1 MLSAASDRVASA
13 IVGCVMHGAG
23 GRIMEVIDFSQVI
36 KEIDQYRHKY
46 LMLGNGFSI
55 SLRPDIFTY
64 RSLLDSAKFDSA
76 PHVGD
81 LFKTIGTQDFEL
93 VIKHLI
99 DSALVVSIYQ
109 PSNTDLIS
117 QLKSDAE
124 FVKESLVTAIAKR
137 HPDRP
142 YDIEPEQYKN
152 CRSFLSRF
160 SHIYTLNYDVLLYW
174 ALMHSDVDELRLAP
188 DDGFRHPEREEI
200 YVTWQQG
207 QSATIHYLHGA
218 LHLFD
223 SGVEVV
229 KYTWSKTDIPIVD
242 QVRMALSENKYP
254 LFVAEGTTESKLDK
268 IMHNAYLHKSLRS
281 LEACSDNS
289 HSCFVVFGH
298 SLADNDEHVLK
309 CIGRG
314 KTKKIFVSVYGDPN
328 NDQNRSI
335 EINARRLIQYRDSIN
350 SRYPLDIV
358 FYDAGSAK
366 IWG

>member
-1 MLSAASDRVASA
+1 MTTPGESMDVL
-13 IVGCVMHGAG
+13 
-23 GRIMEVIDFSQVI
+23 DFSQAI
-36 KEIDQYRHKY
+36 KEIDQYNHKY

-64 RSLLDSAKFDSA
+64 GSLLDSANFDKA
-76 PHVGD
+76 PHVVD
-81 LFKTIGTQDFEL
+81 LFKYIGTQDFEL

-99 DSALVVSIYQ
+99 DSALVISIYQ
-109 PSNTDLIS
+109 PNNSELIN

-124 FVKESLVTAIAKR
+124 IVKDSLVTAIARR

-142 YDIEPEQYKN
+142 YDIKPEQYKS

-160 SHIYTLNYDVLLYW
+160 KHIYTLNYDVLLYW
-174 ALMHSDVDELRLAP
+174 ALMHSDVDALRLAP

-207 QSATIHYLHGA
+207 QSATVHYLHGA

-223 SGVEVV
+223 SGSEVV
-229 KYTWSKTDIPIVD
+229 KYTWSKADIPIVE

-254 LFVAEGTTESKLDK
+254 LFVAEGTSESKLYK

-281 LEACSDNS
+281 LEACADNS
-289 HSCFVVFGH
+289 NSCFVVFGH
-298 SLADNDEHVLK
+298 SLADNDAHVLK

-314 KTKKIFVSVYGDPN
+314 KTRKMLVSVYGDPAGA
-328 NDQNRSI
+328 QNREI
-335 EINARRLIQYRDSIN
+335 EVSARRLIQYRAVVN
-350 SRYPLDIV
+350 SRYPLDII
-358 FYDAGSAK
+358 FYNAESAK

>member
-1 MLSAASDRVASA
+1 MDVL
-13 IVGCVMHGAG
+13 
-23 GRIMEVIDFSQVI
+23 DFSQAI
-36 KEIDQYRHKY
+36 KEIDQYKHKH

-64 RSLLDSAKFDSA
+64 GSLLDSANFDKA
-76 PHVGD
+76 PHIKD
-81 LFKTIGTQDFEL
+81 LFKNIGTQDFEL

-109 PSNTDLIS
+109 SKNSELID

-124 FVKESLVTAIAKR
+124 IVKDALVTAIAKR

-142 YDIEPEQYKN
+142 YDIKPEHYKS

-160 SHIYTLNYDVLLYW
+160 NHIYTLNYDVLLYW

-223 SGVEVV
+223 SGAEVV
-229 KYTWSKTDIPIVD
+229 KYTWSKADTPIVE
-242 QVRMALSENKYP
+242 QVRKALSENKYP
-254 LFVAEGTTESKLDK
+254 LFVAEGNTESKLDK

-281 LEACSDNS
+281 LEACADNS
-289 HSCFVVFGH
+289 NSCFVVFGH
-298 SLADNDEHVLK
+298 SLADNDAHVLK

-314 KTKKIFVSVYGDPN
+314 KTRKMLVSVYGDPTS
-328 NDQNRSI
+328 DQNRAI
-335 EINARRLIQYRDSIN
+335 EANSRRLVQYRETVN
-350 SRYPLDIV
+350 SRNPLDIS
-358 FYDAGSAK
+358 FYDAASAK

>member
-1 MLSAASDRVASA
+1 
-13 IVGCVMHGAG
+13 
-23 GRIMEVIDFSQVI
+23 MEVLDFSQAI
-36 KEIDQYRHKY
+36 KEIDKYKHKH
-46 LMLGNGFSI
+46 LILGNGFSI

-64 RSLLDSAKFDSA
+64 GSLLDSANFDKA

-81 LFKTIGTQDFEL
+81 LFKNIGTQDFEL

-109 PSNTDLIS
+109 PDNSELIG

-124 FVKESLVTAIAKR
+124 IVKDALVTAIAKR

-142 YDIEPEQYKN
+142 YDIKPEQYKS
-152 CRSFLSRF
+152 CRSFLSIF

-174 ALMHSDVDELRLAP
+174 ALMHSDVDDLKLNP

-200 YVTWQQG
+200 YVTWQQS
-207 QSATIHYLHGA
+207 QSATVRYLHGA

-223 SGVEVV
+223 SGAEVV
-229 KYTWSKTDIPIVD
+229 KYTWSKADIPIVE
-242 QVRMALSENKYP
+242 QVRTALSENKYP
-254 LFVAEGTTESKLDK
+254 LFVAEGTMESKLDK

-281 LEACSDNS
+281 LESCAENS
-289 HSCFVVFGH
+289 NSCFVVFGH
-298 SLADNDEHVLK
+298 SLTDNDEHVLK

-314 KTKKIFVSVYGDPN
+314 RAGKMLVSVYGDPN
-328 NDQNRSI
+328 SDQNKAI
-335 EINARRLIQYRDSIN
+335 EVSAHRLIQYRDAVN
-350 SRYPLDIV
+350 SRYPLDII
-358 FYDAGSAK
+358 FYNAESAK

>member
-1 MLSAASDRVASA
+1 MDVL
-13 IVGCVMHGAG
+13 
-23 GRIMEVIDFSQVI
+23 DFSQVI
-36 KEIDQYRHKY
+36 KEIDRYKHKH

-64 RSLLDSAKFDSA
+64 GSLLDSANFDKA
-76 PHVGD
+76 PHVAD
-81 LFKTIGTQDFEL
+81 LFKNIGTQDFEL

-109 PSNTDLIS
+109 PDNSALID

-124 FVKESLVTAIAKR
+124 IVKDSLVTAIAKR

-142 YDIEPEQYKN
+142 YDIKPEQYKS

-174 ALMHSDVDELRLAP
+174 ALMRSDVDDLRLNP

-223 SGVEVV
+223 AGAEVV
-229 KYTWSKTDIPIVD
+229 KYTWSKADIPIVE
-242 QVRMALSENKYP
+242 QVRMALDENKYP
-254 LFVAEGTTESKLDK
+254 LFVAEGTTENKLDK

-281 LEACSDNS
+281 LESCAENS
-289 HSCFVVFGH
+289 NSCFVVFGH
-298 SLADNDEHVLK
+298 SLADNDAHVLR

-314 KTKKIFVSVYGDPN
+314 RTSKILVSVYGDPN
-328 NDQNRSI
+328 SDQNKAI
-335 EINARRLIQYRDSIN
+335 EVSARRLIQYRNAIN
-350 SRYPLDIV
+350 SKYPLDIS
-358 FYDAGSAK
+358 FYNAESAR